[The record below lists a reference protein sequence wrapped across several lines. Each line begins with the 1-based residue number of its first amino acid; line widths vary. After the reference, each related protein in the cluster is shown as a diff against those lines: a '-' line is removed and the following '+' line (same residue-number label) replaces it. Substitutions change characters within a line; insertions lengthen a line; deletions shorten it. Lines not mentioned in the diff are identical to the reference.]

1 MFLAFALANVVVFGI
16 PTFWWLRGI
25 TDPTKLPSAATA
37 AVMSALGVGA
47 LLLFHFTQ
55 VFPRRRP
62 WVQSSGIQMGVA
74 YVLAPIT
81 IATLVMFAPDSV
93 GQLRTSYVLVFLIFG
108 FPLLVLLGLVLPV
121 AAIVSL
127 LRSHREIQQAG
138 LSRLKRPIEWILV
151 SQVAGGTLAVLFA
164 PVLAVVAPNGMLQS
178 ILTVAIWAFGLLTPS
193 AYAAAVWRY
202 GLLDVPIDAVDL
214 GSASP

>member
-1 MFLAFALANVVVFGI
+1 
-16 PTFWWLRGI
+16 
-25 TDPTKLPSAATA
+25 
-37 AVMSALGVGA
+37 
-47 LLLFHFTQ
+47 
-55 VFPRRRP
+55 
-62 WVQSSGIQMGVA
+62 
-74 YVLAPIT
+74 
-81 IATLVMFAPDSV
+81 MFAPDSV